1 MSTTNLNIRT
11 DKAVKDQAEAI
22 FNELGLSLTTAV
34 NMFLR
39 TVIRE
44 NGIPFELKLD
54 VPNEITTKVIK
65 EGKELLSNPKAPKYT
80 SMEALKDAL
89 NKWCVA
95 FNLLINS
102 KKDLELAKK
111 QGKDLDKLFEVINIL
126 VNGEKLDTKFKDH
139 DLSGSYKGTR
149 ECHIEPDWLLIY
161 EIDNNALILMLYRL
175 GTHSELFKK

>member
-54 VPNEITTKVIK
+54 VPNEITAKAIK

-89 NKWCVA
+89 NKWSVA

-102 KKDLELAKK
+102 KKTWNLPKNNEMIKENDRVKTLVESEGYKAGLIGVVIFVSPDGKYCDVELW
-111 QGKDLDKLFEVINIL
+111 GKDGYPIGVAGYETDKL
-126 VNGEKLDTKFKDH
+126 
-139 DLSGSYKGTR
+139 
-149 ECHIEPDWLLIY
+149 LI
-161 EIDNNALILMLYRL
+161 IDSKNY
-175 GTHSELFKK
+175 